1 MIGQVNAA
9 FEGRIKSTVQ
19 GTFITL
25 PCCRTTEMRK
35 RQHSED
41 DNKDIMMGNTTLK
54 CQWNG
59 QFWKPSGKQVLQK
72 HDNLLNGFPALL
84 LLFFF
89 FFPCST
95 TVNSVLAFGSK
106 NKRKRK
112 KCQAEAECQSL
123 KCLSSQMREVE
134 ICLVVTAG
142 DGELLHRRWKV
153 QIGKGIYSEVYF
165 ISLKTFGRIVGGL
178 CMRRKYDLLP
188 VEGRWS
194 RAVFTWREME
204 EGE

>member
-9 FEGRIKSTVQ
+9 FEGRIKSTVH

-89 FFPCST
+89 FSPAVPQWILSWLL
-95 TVNSVLAFGSK
+95 VQKIKGRGKNVKQKQSAKAWSV
-106 NKRKRK
+106 
-112 KCQAEAECQSL
+112 C
-123 KCLSSQMREVE
+123 
-134 ICLVVTAG
+134 
-142 DGELLHRRWKV
+142 LHRW
-153 QIGKGIYSEVYF
+153 
-165 ISLKTFGRIVGGL
+165 
-178 CMRRKYDLLP
+178 
-188 VEGRWS
+188 GRWRFAWLS
-194 RAVFTWREME
+194 LQEME
-204 EGE
+204 NFSTEDGRSRLEKEFTARFILSHLKHLEE